1 MKKIL
6 LLSCH
11 PDIAKSTANKTLLNA
26 VKDIEGVT
34 VMDIYKEE
42 FTAENY
48 RKAFDE
54 ADILLFQFPLYWG
67 SAPYMLKKWSDEI
80 FFQLIDNQAG
90 VGKKIMVAVTAG
102 AAKKEFGPNG
112 YNLYPIET
120 LVSPYHLQANFSG
133 MGWIP
138 PFAIYDMENENEE
151 LKLKNAEEG
160 AKEYRKLINS
170 LVNEN

>member
-11 PDIAKSTANKTLLNA
+11 PDIQNSFGNKTLLNA

-42 FTAENY
+42 FTVETY

-67 SAPYMLKKWSDEI
+67 SAPSMLKKWSDEI
-80 FFQLIDNQAG
+80 FIKLIDNMAG
-90 VGKKIMVAVTAG
+90 VGKKIMVALTAG
-102 AAKKEFGPNG
+102 AAKSEFSPTG

-133 MGWIP
+133 MGWLP
-138 PFAIYDMENENEE
+138 PFAVYDMENAE
-151 LKLKNAEEG
+151 LKEKSAKEGAEE
-160 AKEYRKLINS
+160 YRRLITS
-170 LVNEN
+170 IVNEK

>member
-11 PDIAKSTANKTLLNA
+11 PDIQNSFGNKTLLNA
-26 VKDIEGVT
+26 VKDLDGLT
-34 VMDIYKEE
+34 VMDVYKEN
-42 FTAENY
+42 FTVETY

-67 SAPYMLKKWSDEI
+67 SAPSMLKKWSDEI
-80 FFQLIDNQAG
+80 FIKLIDNMAG
-90 VGKKIMVAVTAG
+90 KGKKIMVAVTCG
-102 AAKKEFGPNG
+102 AAKSEFCSTG

-133 MGWIP
+133 MGWLP
-138 PFAIYDMENENEE
+138 PFAVYDMENAE
-151 LKLKNAEEG
+151 LKEKSAKEG
-160 AKEYRKLINS
+160 AAEYRKLLTYII
-170 LVNEN
+170 NENK

>member
-11 PDIAKSTANKTLLNA
+11 PDIEKSLGNKTLLSA
-26 VKDIEGVT
+26 VKDLEGIT

-42 FTAENY
+42 FTVETY

-67 SAPYMLKKWSDEI
+67 SAPSMLKKWSDEI
-80 FFQLIDNQAG
+80 FIKLIDNMAG
-90 VGKKIMVAVTAG
+90 KGKKIMVAVTCG
-102 AAKKEFGPNG
+102 AAKSEFSPTG

-120 LVSPYHLQANFSG
+120 LVAPYHLQANFSG
-133 MGWIP
+133 MGWLP
-138 PFAIYDMENENEE
+138 PFAVYDMENEE
-151 LKLKNAEEG
+151 LKAKSAAEG
-160 AKEYRKLINS
+160 AKEYRKLLEAIIN
-170 LVNEN
+170 EK